1 MKQIMGIFRRKEMK
15 RERKSAIIELL
26 RLVANDC
33 QYIFD
38 LLGFTD
44 IGIWNLTRR
53 FLFPVCK
60 LIYDEL
66 WYLLD
71 VTGSIDLGQDDR

>member
-38 LLGFTD
+38 RLGFTD
-44 IGIWNLTRR
+44 IGILE
-53 FLFPVCK
+53 FDSQISVPCV
-60 LIYDEL
+60 
-66 WYLLD
+66 
-71 VTGSIDLGQDDR
+71 

>member
-33 QYIFD
+33 NIYSDIFD
-38 LLGFTD
+38 RFGFTD
-44 IGIWNLTRR
+44 IGILE
-53 FLFPVCK
+53 FDSQISVPCV
-60 LIYDEL
+60 
-66 WYLLD
+66 
-71 VTGSIDLGQDDR
+71 